1 MRIELNKVSN
11 SFEVFELTNTK
22 EIVYEGKDIMDRDTD
37 AGKELLFATAGAVY
51 ELCKALLEQTE
62 NQYRKR
68 DLRDAAERLNDK
80 MFNFSTEM

>member
-22 EIVYEGKDIMDRDTD
+22 EIVYEGKDIMDRD

-51 ELCKALLEQTE
+51 EICRALSEQTE

-68 DLRDAAERLNDK
+68 DLRDAAERLNGK